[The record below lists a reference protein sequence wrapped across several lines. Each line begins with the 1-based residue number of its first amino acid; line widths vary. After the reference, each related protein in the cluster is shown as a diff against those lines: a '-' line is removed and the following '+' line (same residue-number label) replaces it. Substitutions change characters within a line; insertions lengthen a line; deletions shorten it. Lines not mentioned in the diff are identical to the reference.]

1 MMPVFFAVGA
11 RVQARTS
18 GFVPVSTA
26 GTIQHVLHSSVIMYY
41 VQFDGYDQPKLMHTR
56 DLEPVD
62 IAAPLE
68 RQRAA
73 GAG

>member
-1 MMPVFFAVGA
+1 MSVFFAVGA

-18 GFVPVSTA
+18 GFVSANTA
-26 GTIQHVLHSSVIMYY
+26 GTVQHILHSSVIMYY

-62 IAAPLE
+62 VAPPPE

>member
-1 MMPVFFAVGA
+1 MMSVFFAVGA

-18 GFVPVSTA
+18 GFVPESTA
-26 GTIQHVLHSSVIMYY
+26 GTVQHVLHSSVTMYY
-41 VQFDGYDQPKLMHTR
+41 VQFDGYDQPKLMHMR

-62 IAAPLE
+62 IAARAA